1 MDLLYPLDPL
11 CLSCD
16 VDPAPSVVSSNCYI
30 SVNHL
35 YRKGNHVSVQ
45 EGVGPNVK
53 GGGHLGPVRVV
64 QYTTD

>member
-1 MDLLYPLDPL
+1 MDFLYPLDAL

-45 EGVGPNVK
+45 EWG
-53 GGGHLGPVRVV
+53 
-64 QYTTD
+64 QM